1 MRIWIY
7 LSGFSFTSMLLF
19 ASAIDPAGSW
29 WPIPLLG
36 SLLSLL
42 AAYVCYQKLPKDFWL
57 QDNCWNRMIP
67 GSRKGFENGCSF
79 GGNQSSILTIGRL
92 RKEKRKSICAFIL

>member
-57 QDNCWNRMIP
+57 QDSCWE
-67 GSRKGFENGCSF
+67 SDDSWEQEGF
-79 GGNQSSILTIGRL
+79 
-92 RKEKRKSICAFIL
+92 